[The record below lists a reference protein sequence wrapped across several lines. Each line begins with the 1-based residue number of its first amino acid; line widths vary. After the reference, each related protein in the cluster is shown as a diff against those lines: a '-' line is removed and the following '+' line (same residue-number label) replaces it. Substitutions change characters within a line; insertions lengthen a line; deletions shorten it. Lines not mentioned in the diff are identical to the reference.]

1 MSNSEPKPDPA
12 NDATDD
18 AQAEK
23 SVKKGMIIVL
33 AIILGSLL
41 WYLTADRFTPYTQ
54 QARVQGYVVGVA
66 PKVAGLVTRIW
77 VKNNQKVEADQPL
90 FEIDR
95 DSYEIALKKA
105 QSDLQ
110 NAQSQVDASSA
121 GIESARAQLRAA
133 IAGETRARQD
143 AERLERLHKQD
154 PGAIS
159 VRRLE
164 QSVASYKQAQ
174 ANVSVAEAEV
184 QRAIESKGG
193 SDDDNAKLKAAL
205 SAVEKAKLDLNNT
218 VVRSSTRGV
227 ITDLRAEVGQYAGTG
242 SPILTL
248 IAINDVWISAEFTEN
263 NMGHMKTGGP
273 VEIVLDSLPGRVFSG
288 TIRSIGLGVSAG
300 QVPPAGSLPT
310 IDNNRDWLRQSQRF
324 PVIISLDPADREVLL
339 KQVRIGGQAEVIAYT
354 EGHGLLNFLGRL
366 FIRVMSWFSYA
377 Y

>member
-1 MSNSEPKPDPA
+1 MNDSEPKPDSA

-18 AQAEK
+18 TRAEK
-23 SVKKGMIIVL
+23 SVKKGMIMVV
-33 AIILGSLL
+33 AIILISLV
-41 WYLTADRFTPYTQ
+41 WYLAADRFTPYTQ
-54 QARVQGYVVGVA
+54 QARVQGYVIGVA
-66 PKVAGLVTRIW
+66 PKVAGLVTKVW
-77 VKNNQKVEADQPL
+77 VKNNEKVEVDQPL

-95 DSYEIALKKA
+95 NSYEIALRRA
-105 QSDLQ
+105 ESDLQ
-110 NAQSQVDASSA
+110 NAQSQVDASTA

-164 QSVASYKQAQ
+164 QSIASYKQAQ
-174 ANVSVAEAEV
+174 ANVGVAEAEV
-184 QRAIESKGG
+184 QRAIDSKGG

-205 SAVEKAKLDLNNT
+205 SAVAKAKLDLDNT
-218 VVRSSTRGV
+218 DVRASTRGI

-242 SPILTL
+242 SPVLTL
-248 IAINDVWISAEFTEN
+248 IAIDDVWISAEFTEN
-263 NMGHMKTGGP
+263 NLGHMKAGGP
-273 VEIVLDSLPGRVFSG
+273 VEIVLDALPGRVFSG
-288 TIRSIGLGVSAG
+288 TIRSIGIGVNAG

-310 IDNNRDWLRQSQRF
+310 IENNRDWLRQSQRF
-324 PVIISLDPADREVLL
+324 PVIISLNPADRETLL
-339 KQVRIGGQAEVIAYT
+339 KQVRVGGQAEVIAYT

-366 FIRVMSWFSYA
+366 YIRFMSWFSYA